1 MVNNR
6 TLPPKKR
13 GRSSGNQ
20 PNSANL
26 TGKVVNTQATNK
38 KDLFNKLQRKY
49 GKWLSDKEIHDLIA
63 KQNGNI
69 SAITK
74 KAYEKATL
82 KYYSNAMNAS
92 GPIVKSITDIVRER
106 LTAPECPCGPA
117 PPVPKFGSVVRAVGS
132 AVGAFRT
139 TPSTSGQ

>member
-49 GKWLSDKEIHDLIA
+49 GKWLSDHEIHALIA

-74 KAYEKATL
+74 QAYNNATN
-82 KYYSNAMNAS
+82 KYYNKAANAT
-92 GPIVKSITDIVRER
+92 GPVLKSITELINEH
-106 LTAPECPCGPA
+106 LTSPECPCGPA
-117 PPVPKFGSVVRAVGS
+117 RRPRKGRTVWKVVAS
-132 AVGAFRT
+132 AVGAAFR
-139 TPSTSGQ
+139 TPSTSG